1 MFLILVYLMFLIKLK
16 AACMTGEPDT
26 LMDHCNI
33 IEALFKRSENL
44 LLALLISIYNR
55 HKDNITIYRYIAST
69 HHRNCSCIHKKI
81 QCCPTYSQPH
91 LNQSH
96 TLSSTLHFIFSLTCS
111 LLLNNNSKHDK
122 KPLCNTSIAK

>member
-1 MFLILVYLMFLIKLK
+1 MIFVEYVPDFSLLDVLIKLK

-26 LMDHCNI
+26 LMEHCNI

-81 QCCPTYSQPH
+81 
-91 LNQSH
+91 
-96 TLSSTLHFIFSLTCS
+96 
-111 LLLNNNSKHDK
+111 
-122 KPLCNTSIAK
+122 

>member
-55 HKDNITIYRYIAST
+55 HKDNINNTG
-69 HHRNCSCIHKKI
+69 
-81 QCCPTYSQPH
+81 
-91 LNQSH
+91 
-96 TLSSTLHFIFSLTCS
+96 TLHLHITEIAHAFT
-111 LLLNNNSKHDK
+111 K
-122 KPLCNTSIAK
+122 KSNAVQHTRNHI

>member
-44 LLALLISIYNR
+44 LLALLISIHNR

-69 HHRNCSCIHKKI
+69 HHRNCSCIHKKN
-81 QCCPTYSQPH
+81 
-91 LNQSH
+91 LM
-96 TLSSTLHFIFSLTCS
+96 LSNILATTFKPITHSL
-111 LLLNNNSKHDK
+111 
-122 KPLCNTSIAK
+122 

>member
-1 MFLILVYLMFLIKLK
+1 MIFVEYVPDFSLLDVLIKLK

-26 LMDHCNI
+26 L

-81 QCCPTYSQPH
+81 
-91 LNQSH
+91 
-96 TLSSTLHFIFSLTCS
+96 
-111 LLLNNNSKHDK
+111 
-122 KPLCNTSIAK
+122 